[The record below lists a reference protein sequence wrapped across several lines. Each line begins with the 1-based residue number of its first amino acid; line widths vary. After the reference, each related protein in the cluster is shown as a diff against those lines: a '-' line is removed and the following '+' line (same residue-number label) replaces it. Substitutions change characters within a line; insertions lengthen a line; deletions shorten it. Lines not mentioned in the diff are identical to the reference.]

1 MTAIRLIAR
10 PMLASM
16 FVVGGIDSLTHA
28 SGKVPKAEKVTEQV
42 PTLAEKI
49 APGLPVPTDP
59 ATLIR
64 INGATQVLA
73 GLALAT
79 GRMPRTSAL
88 VLALT
93 LAPTTYAGHPFWAE
107 KDKATKAAQRVQFFK
122 NVSMMGGLLLAGVD
136 TEGKPGVAW
145 RAGHLADHA
154 EHAVRRAAHSH
165 SIVPGGLDVMSYTTR
180 LMPRTSLMMRVATL
194 PMKAMSKG

>member
-16 FVVGGIDSLTHA
+16 FLVGGIDSLTHA
-28 SGKVPKAEKVTEQV
+28 SGKVTKATKVTEHV
-42 PTLAEKI
+42 PEMAARI

-64 INGATQVLA
+64 INGGVQVAA

-79 GRMPRTSAL
+79 GRMPRLAA
-88 VLALT
+88 LAL
-93 LAPTTYAGHPFWAE
+93 AASMVPTTYAGHAFWEE
-107 KDKATKAAQRVQFFK
+107 KEKAARASQRVQFFK
-122 NVSMMGGLLLAGVD
+122 NISMMGGLLLAGVD

-145 RAGHLADHA
+145 RA
-154 EHAVRRAAHSH
+154 RRAAR
-165 SIVPGGLDVMSYTTR
+165 DVRREARQLAKQAR
-180 LMPRTSLMMRVATL
+180 LEARVA
-194 PMKAMSKG
+194 KAHLT

>member
-16 FVVGGIDSLTHA
+16 FVAGGLDALTHA
-28 SGKVPKAEKVTEQV
+28 TSKVPQAEKVTDQV

-59 ATLIR
+59 ATLVR
-64 INGATQVLA
+64 INGATQVAA

-79 GRMPRTSAL
+79 GRLPRLSAL
-88 VLALT
+88 VLAAT
-93 LAPTTYAGHPFWAE
+93 LVPTTYAGHPFWTE
-107 KDKATKAAQRVQFFK
+107 KDKATRSAQRLQFLK
-122 NVSMMGGLLLAGVD
+122 NISMMGGLLLAGVD

-145 RAGHLADHA
+145 RA
-154 EHAVRRAAHSH
+154 RRAAR
-165 SIVPGGLDVMSYTTR
+165 DVRREARHLGKQASAEA
-180 LMPRTSLMMRVATL
+180 RVA
-194 PMKAMSKG
+194 KAHLS

>member
-16 FVVGGIDSLTHA
+16 FVTGGIDALLNA
-28 SGKVPKAEKVTEQV
+28 SAKAAKAQKVTEHV

-59 ATLIR
+59 ATLVR
-64 INGATQVLA
+64 INAGAQVAA

-79 GRMPRTSAL
+79 GRMPRLSAL
-88 VLALT
+88 VLTAS
-93 LAPTTYAGHPFWAE
+93 LAPTTYAGHPFWEE
-107 KDKATKAAQRVQFFK
+107 KDKATRAAQRTQFFK

-145 RAGHLADHA
+145 RA
-154 EHAVRRAAHSH
+154 RRAAR
-165 SIVPGGLDVMSYTTR
+165 DVR
-180 LMPRTSLMMRVATL
+180 REAKHLRRQAAAEARVA
-194 PMKAMSKG
+194 KARLS

>member
-16 FVVGGIDSLTHA
+16 FVLGGVDSLMNPSPKT
-28 SGKVPKAEKVTEQV
+28 SKAEKVTQHV
-42 PTLAEKI
+42 PDLAARI
-49 APGLPVPTDP
+49 APGLPVPSDP

-64 INGATQVLA
+64 INGGVQVAA

-79 GRMPRTSAL
+79 GRMPRLSAL
-88 VLALT
+88 VLSASL
-93 LAPTTYAGHPFWAE
+93 LPTTYAGHPFWEE
-107 KDKATKAAQRVQFFK
+107 KDKDTRRSQRIQFAK

-145 RAGHLADHA
+145 RA
-154 EHAVRRAAHSH
+154 RRAAR
-165 SIVPGGLDVMSYTTR
+165 DVRREARQLARQAR
-180 LMPRTSLMMRVATL
+180 LEARVA
-194 PMKAMSKG
+194 KAHLS